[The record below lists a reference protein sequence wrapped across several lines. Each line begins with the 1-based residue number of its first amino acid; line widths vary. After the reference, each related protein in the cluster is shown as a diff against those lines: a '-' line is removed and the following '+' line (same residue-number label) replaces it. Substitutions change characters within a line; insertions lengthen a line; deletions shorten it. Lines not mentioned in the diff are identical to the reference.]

1 MGVCL
6 SPSINLGNFIII
18 YVLEDD
24 TIFDSL
30 SSTVTSKWVALIG
43 NPVPLSEISFPP
55 FILPDDGD
63 TDNNVRGISNA
74 VRAELSEYP

>member
-6 SPSINLGNFIII
+6 SPGINLGNFIII

-24 TIFDSL
+24 TIFAIL

-43 NPVPLSEISFPP
+43 NPVPVSEISFPP
-55 FILPDDGD
+55 FILPYDGD
-63 TDNNVRGISNA
+63 TDDSVRGIYIA
-74 VRAELSEYP
+74 VRA